1 MPVTPTRCRICE
13 SACGLLA
20 TVEDQTVTRLAP
32 DPDHPLS
39 RGYACRK
46 GPAFTEVQ
54 NHPRRVT
61 RPLLRPE
68 GWRAWEHP
76 PPLGPTSWEDTLT
89 AVGTRL
95 STIADAHGPDSV
107 GLFLGNASGHSL
119 GAVLGGEALRGGA
132 GTRKTYSALTL
143 DNSEMFVVLEQVM
156 GNPMASFLADYE
168 HADLVVLIG
177 TDPVASQPSQIQSR
191 PGAIPHL
198 LDRARD
204 DQLIVVDPRRSDTA
218 RRASLHL
225 RPRPGGDAA
234 MLAWLVREALAS
246 PAHRRKAETDPLLRP
261 GELATLAKAMG
272 PFDVGRAA
280 AATGLS
286 PDELRGLRDHLLAAE
301 RPLVWSGLG
310 VLLGPDGTVGYWLT
324 VTLQALL
331 SGIDRRGGYLH
342 QRGAIDLPT
351 LTARIGTKG
360 SDPALR
366 SRIGGFPAVLGTVA
380 SATLAD
386 DVLTPGEGQLKALV
400 VVGGNPAVSLPD
412 TVRAQRALSSLDLLV
427 CVDLF
432 VNDTGAL
439 ADAVLPAATG
449 LERDESA
456 LHTGPQRPEALLAVD
471 RAVTHPRGDCR
482 TDWRILLDLCRAAGW
497 APFGS
502 RLADLGLKATGIGP
516 LGIGQAAN
524 LLSPLPWRAVAQQPG
539 GAEASRPALGQLRER
554 GTDHQDGRLHL
565 AVPSFLAAL
574 AGTLGAD
581 CMPNPAGPGHP
592 LQLVTSVRP
601 VETMNSWL
609 HHTKGADRRAPV
621 ARLHPDDL
629 AALGTPERIR
639 LRRPDDDA
647 LFVDVAAVADDG
659 MRRGVVTLPYG
670 WGHHT
675 DAIGAGED
683 GPRGVNANVLVATNR
698 LEPFTGQPLS
708 NSQWV
713 LASAHASPEPEG

>member
-20 TVEDQTVTRLAP
+20 TVEDQTVTQLAP
-32 DPDHPLS
+32 DPEHPLS

-46 GPAFTEVQ
+46 GPAFAEVQ
-54 NHPRRVT
+54 NHPLRVT

-68 GWRAWEHP
+68 GWRSREHP
-76 PPLGPTSWEDTLT
+76 PPLSPTSWEGTLA

-95 STIADAHGPDSV
+95 SGIAKAHGPDAV

-132 GTRKTYSALTL
+132 GTRKAYSALTL

-198 LDRARD
+198 LERARE

-234 MLAWLVREALAS
+234 LLAWLVREALAS
-246 PAHRRKAETDPLLRP
+246 PAHRRAAENDPLLHP
-261 GELATLAKAMG
+261 EELATLAEAMG
-272 PFDVGRAA
+272 PFDLDRAA
-280 AATGLS
+280 AATGLA
-286 PDELRGLRDHLLAAE
+286 PHELQGLRDRLLVAE

-331 SGIDRRGGYLH
+331 GGMDRRGGYLH
-342 QRGAIDLPT
+342 QRGAIDLPA
-351 LTARIGTKG
+351 LTARIGTRG
-360 SDPALR
+360 SDHDLR
-366 SRIGGFPAVLGTVA
+366 SRIGGYPAVLGTVA

-386 DVLTPGEGQLKALV
+386 DVLTPGDGQLRALV
-400 VVGGNPAVSLPD
+400 VIGGNPAVSLPD
-412 TVRAQRALSSLDLLV
+412 TVRAQRALKSLELLV

-439 ADAVLPAATG
+439 ADAVLPAATW
-449 LERDESA
+449 LERDEID
-456 LHTGPQRPEALLAVD
+456 LHTGPQRPEARLAVD
-471 RAVTHPRGDCR
+471 RAVVPPRGDCR
-482 TDWRILLDLCRAAGW
+482 TDWCILLDICRAAGW

-502 RLADLGLKATGIGP
+502 RLADLGLKITGIGP
-516 LGIGQAAN
+516 LGIGRAAN
-524 LLSPLPWRAVAQQPG
+524 LLSPLPWRAVANQPG
-539 GAEASRPALGQLRER
+539 GAKASLPALGRLRER
-554 GTDHQDGRLHL
+554 GTDHPDGRLHL
-565 AVPSFLAAL
+565 AVPAFLTAL
-574 AGTLGAD
+574 TGTLGAD
-581 CMPNPAGPGHP
+581 SMPEPARTGHP

-629 AALGTPERIR
+629 STLGTPNRIR
-639 LRRPDDDA
+639 LRRPDDDT

-659 MRRGVVTLPYG
+659 VRPGVVTLPYG
-670 WGHHT
+670 WGHHP

-683 GPRGVNANVLVATNR
+683 GPHGVNANVLVATDR

-708 NSQWV
+708 NGQWV
-713 LASAHASPEPEG
+713 LASAPAPAGSEG